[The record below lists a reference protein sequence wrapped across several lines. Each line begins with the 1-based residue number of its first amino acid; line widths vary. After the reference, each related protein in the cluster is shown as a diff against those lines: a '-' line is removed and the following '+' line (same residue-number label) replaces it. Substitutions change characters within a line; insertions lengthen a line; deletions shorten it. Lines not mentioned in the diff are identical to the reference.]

1 MQARREFQRRLKS
14 LAAQLLGAC
23 VAGYFIY
30 HAVQG
35 DRGIL
40 AWLRVNQQLEA
51 AHHELA
57 QSAAER
63 TALERR
69 VSLLSNSSLDL
80 DMLEERARI
89 MLNFSHPDDVV
100 IFLPKQYTIPE
111 SLSGSAKIL
120 RLTDS
125 GLMTNLSYETVVCYP
140 CFLRFRQP

>member
-1 MQARREFQRRLKS
+1 MQVRREFSRRLKS

-51 AHHELA
+51 AQVELT
-57 QSAAER
+57 QSTTDRA
-63 TALERR
+63 ALEQR
-69 VSLLSNSSLDL
+69 VALLNNSSLDL

-89 MLNFSHPDDVV
+89 MLNFSDPDDVV
-100 IFLPKQYTIPE
+100 IFLPSNKPA
-111 SLSGSAKIL
+111 GSAPQ
-120 RLTDS
+120 R
-125 GLMTNLSYETVVCYP
+125 
-140 CFLRFRQP
+140 

>member
-1 MQARREFQRRLKS
+1 MQVRREFSRRLKS

-51 AHHELA
+51 AQVELT
-57 QSAAER
+57 QSATDRA
-63 TALERR
+63 ALEQR
-69 VSLLSNSSLDL
+69 VALLNNSSLDL

-89 MLNFSHPDDVV
+89 MLNFSDPDDVV
-100 IFLPKQYTIPE
+100 IFLPSNKAT
-111 SLSGSAKIL
+111 GSAPQ
-120 RLTDS
+120 R
-125 GLMTNLSYETVVCYP
+125 
-140 CFLRFRQP
+140 

>member
-1 MQARREFQRRLKS
+1 MQVSREFSRRLKS

-51 AHHELA
+51 AQLELA
-57 QSAAER
+57 QSATER
-63 TALERR
+63 AALEQR
-69 VSLLSNSSLDL
+69 VALLNNSSLDL

-89 MLNFSHPDDVV
+89 MLNFSDPDDVV
-100 IFLPKQYTIPE
+100 IFLPSNKATGAEPQ
-111 SLSGSAKIL
+111 
-120 RLTDS
+120 R
-125 GLMTNLSYETVVCYP
+125 
-140 CFLRFRQP
+140 